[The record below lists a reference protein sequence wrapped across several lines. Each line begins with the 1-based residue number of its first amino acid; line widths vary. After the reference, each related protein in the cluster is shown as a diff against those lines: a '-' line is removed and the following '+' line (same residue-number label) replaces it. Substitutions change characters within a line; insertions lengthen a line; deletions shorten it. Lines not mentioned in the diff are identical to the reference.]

1 MFAHIDINYIRNK
14 LDSLFEFTYG
24 LVGFLVER
32 HFPTGQFSL
41 PGLRTS
47 YRKDLL
53 GKSEGLLVYVNSNI
67 PSKALKIPDCPSD
80 IQVKPVHINL
90 TKQKWLFIAI
100 YTTPSQCKN
109 YFITELT
116 KILD

>member
-1 MFAHIDINYIRNK
+1 M
-14 LDSLFEFTYG
+14 DSSFEFTYG

-32 HFPTGQFSL
+32 HFPTGQFNL
-41 PGLRTS
+41 PGLTTS

-67 PSKALKIPDCPSD
+67 PSKVLKIPDCPSD
-80 IQVKPVHINL
+80 IQVKPVEINL
-90 TKQKWLFIAI
+90 TKQKWLFIAT
-100 YTTPSQCKN
+100 YTPPSLRKN